1 MAYHIK
7 RNVLFSGSKGLS
19 TEPNYYLVLL
29 IAVLIAPFFFRIAGF
44 YKSYRIQTFYQISM
58 RVSKAVFGIFVGTI
72 FILFLLHEPNVSR
85 MLYVLFILILTSLLL
100 LTKSLLYH
108 TLRHYRSRDYNTRNV
123 LIVGTGQR
131 AKRMIKALIHQH
143 GSGYRIMGCLAP
155 EETSERPVCKF
166 VTDQIKILGSISIL
180 SNMLMNEVVDE
191 VIFAT
196 DLGRIKCIN
205 DHIQFAESQGI
216 NIRIVPDFQLEKIM
230 YRPETATV
238 FLQEFA
244 GLPTLAISTIPQRQG
259 ELLIKECMDYLGAG
273 VGLLCLS
280 PLFLL
285 IILIVKIT
293 SPGSA
298 FFTQER
304 CGLYGRTFK
313 MIKFRTM
320 VKNAENLKKK
330 LEQENEADG
339 PVFKITNDPRIT
351 PLGKFLR
358 QTSLDEL
365 PQLINVLQGH
375 MSLVGPRPPIP
386 EEVQQYDP
394 WQRRRL
400 SMKPGITCIWQV
412 SGRNNIHFDD
422 WMRLDLD
429 YIDNWSLWLDIKIL
443 LWTIKE
449 VASFHGR

>member
-1 MAYHIK
+1 
-7 RNVLFSGSKGLS
+7 
-19 TEPNYYLVLL
+19 
-29 IAVLIAPFFFRIAGF
+29 
-44 YKSYRIQTFYQISM
+44 
-58 RVSKAVFGIFVGTI
+58 
-72 FILFLLHEPNVSR
+72 
-85 MLYVLFILILTSLLL
+85 
-100 LTKSLLYH
+100 
-108 TLRHYRSRDYNTRNV
+108 
-123 LIVGTGQR
+123 
-131 AKRMIKALIHQH
+131 
-143 GSGYRIMGCLAP
+143 
-155 EETSERPVCKF
+155 
-166 VTDQIKILGSISIL
+166 
-180 SNMLMNEVVDE
+180 
-191 VIFAT
+191 
-196 DLGRIKCIN
+196 
-205 DHIQFAESQGI
+205 
-216 NIRIVPDFQLEKIM
+216 
-230 YRPETATV
+230 
-238 FLQEFA
+238 
-244 GLPTLAISTIPQRQG
+244 
-259 ELLIKECMDYLGAG
+259 MDYLGAG